1 MSAGGVIG
9 AAAGVVI
16 IIGGMV
22 GCAAYYPQYDIY
34 VKESAGR
41 AQLAEAESNRRIRV
55 LEAQAALDAADLT
68 SQAEVARARGV
79 AEANAIIAD
88 SLGGPE
94 GYLRWRYIEM
104 LENGGSGNQIIYI
117 PTEAA
122 MPLLEAGRNP
132 NNGATN

>member
-1 MSAGGVIG
+1 MS
-9 AAAGVVI
+9 AAGVVGAVASVI
-16 IIGGMV
+16 LVIGGVV

-41 AQLAEAESNRRIRV
+41 AQLAEVESNRRIRV

-68 SQAEVARARGV
+68 SQAEVARSRGV

-88 SLGGPE
+88 SLGGAE

-104 LENGGSGNQIIYI
+104 LENTSQGGRNVIYV
-117 PTEAA
+117 PTEANL
-122 MPLLEAGRNP
+122 PILEAGQRQSLN
-132 NNGATN
+132 

>member
-1 MSAGGVIG
+1 MSTSGVIG
-9 AAAGVVI
+9 AVASVILVIGGVVAY
-16 IIGGMV
+16 
-22 GCAAYYPQYDIY
+22 AAYYPQYDIY
-34 VKESAGR
+34 VKESSGR

-88 SLGGPE
+88 SLGGAE

-117 PTEAA
+117 PTEAT
-122 MPLLEAGRNP
+122 MPLLEASRSK
-132 NNGATN
+132 